1 MRPTHIRD
9 SKMKK
14 LLKTLT
20 VTVGCIVMTL
30 LVSCKKDKVEPS
42 NNSSTQTVAT
52 VTTNE
57 VTSITSTT
65 AVCGGEVKSE
75 NGWKVTERGV
85 CWGTESNP
93 TPSDSH
99 TVSGEGLGKFTS
111 EMTGMIPNTKY
122 YVRAYATNA
131 AGTSF
136 GQEKSFTTQA
146 GGGGSANLPVVTTT
160 FVSSITVNSAISGG
174 NITSDG
180 GAAITARGV
189 CWSTN
194 QDPTTNDVHTTDGNG
209 TGSFTS
215 EMTGLAENTTYYVRA
230 YATNGNGTAY
240 GSQQVFTTSQ
250 GGGSA
255 NLPTVTTTSVTNIT
269 ESSATCVSNVTND
282 GGALVT
288 LRGACWST
296 NQDPTTDDPHTT
308 NGSGTGSFTSEM
320 TGLAENTTYYV
331 RAYAVNE
338 AGTAYGNV
346 MSFTTESSQ
355 PGGPAG
361 ALNGLFTV
369 DGSKQI
375 YFSQG
380 NLQYIGSVSTPYWKF
395 ADNQWDYL
403 GTATGQNS
411 SYESVDRDLFGWGTS
426 GYDYGAWNYHPW
438 ETTEE
443 YVGYGPYL
451 SDLNGQ
457 SDWGYNAIS
466 NGGNT
471 EGQWRTPSSEDWD
484 FLFNFR
490 PTQSGIRYAKA
501 QITDINGSNSV
512 NGVILL
518 PNDWLTSYYDLNQ
531 TNDAH
536 ANFDSNVISVATW
549 IDSFETNG
557 AVFLPAAG
565 SRNVTAVYGTNEW
578 GQYWTSSYNGQYS
591 ADALH
596 FSSSSWEIYANYQN
610 RGYGYAVRLIKDAE

>member
-1 MRPTHIRD
+1 
-9 SKMKK
+9 MKK
-14 LLKTLT
+14 TVKLALLITS
-20 VTVGCIVMTL
+20 GL
-30 LVSCKKDKVEPS
+30 LLSMCKKVSEPS
-42 NNSSTQTVAT
+42 VQEVKFI
-52 VTTNE
+52 NE
-57 VTSITSTT
+57 DMVVTSSSAEITVSYSYPTKLENVDAFLSESSSFSTSTI
-65 AVCGGEVKSE
+65 VKA
-75 NGWKVTERGV
+75 NV
-85 CWGTESNP
+85 
-93 TPSDSH
+93 SDDSF
-99 TVSGEGLGKFTS
+99 VVRFNNLQAS
-111 EMTGMIPNTKY
+111 TKY
-122 YVRAYATNA
+122 YYFFEYSNGINGILKTTTR
-131 AGTSF
+131 
-136 GQEKSFTTQA
+136 SFTTQ
-146 GGGGSANLPVVTTT
+146 GGGGS
-160 FVSSITVNSAISGG
+160 G
-174 NITSDG
+174 
-180 GAAITARGV
+180 
-189 CWSTN
+189 
-194 QDPTTNDVHTTDGNG
+194 
-209 TGSFTS
+209 
-215 EMTGLAENTTYYVRA
+215 
-230 YATNGNGTAY
+230 
-240 GSQQVFTTSQ
+240 
-250 GGGSA
+250 
-255 NLPTVTTTSVTNIT
+255 NLPTVITNSITNIT

-282 GGALVT
+282 GGAVVT
-288 LRGACWST
+288 LRGVCWST
-296 NQDPTTDDPHTT
+296 NQNPTTDDPHTT

-338 AGTAYGNV
+338 AGTAYGNEV
-346 MSFTTESSQ
+346 SFTTKSHQS
-355 PGGPAG
+355 GGPAG

-395 ADNQWDYL
+395 ADNQWDFL
-403 GTATGQNS
+403 GTSTGQNS

-426 GYDYGAWNYHPW
+426 GYDYGAWNYQPW
-438 ETTEE
+438 ETIDAA
-443 YVGYGPYL
+443 YDYGPYF
-451 SDLNGQ
+451 SNLNGQ

-518 PNDWLTSYYDLNQ
+518 PNDWLPSYYNLNK

-536 ANFDSNVISVATW
+536 ADFGSNVISVATW

-565 SRNVTAVYGTNEW
+565 SRNVTTIYNTNEW

-591 ADALH
+591 ANALY
-596 FSSSSWEIYANYQN
+596 FSSSSWEIYASYQN